1 MIPLLRRPLTVLL
14 LTVSCMGMTLWGFW
28 PSSGK
33 TDLLYGTVDNVP
45 LTLDLDFPSP
55 RGSSSPVILLVLP
68 DSLLGR
74 SMSGLSYK
82 DERRCQTLITE
93 LTGHGYAVATPSYRP
108 PGLYHFPAQVE
119 DLKTAVRWLRA
130 NAGCYGLDTG
140 RIGVVGVSSGGWG
153 AAMLGTTDAQDG
165 FEGPGDNADQSSR
178 VQAVACIGVPGDFT
192 IKTWTQA
199 MERLFLQPLLG
210 ARYEEAPELY
220 GRASP
225 AAYASDGD
233 PPFLLFHS
241 RQDCVVPVAMAR
253 IFAARLHRAGVP
265 VELVET
271 PGMEHIW
278 NGAKFEG
285 ALEQTLAFFDLHLR

>member
-1 MIPLLRRPLTVLL
+1 MITSLRRPLTVSL
-14 LTVSCMGMTLWGFW
+14 LTLPIVMGMTLWGFW

-33 TDLLYGTVDNVP
+33 TDVLYGTTDNVP

-55 RGSSSPVILLVLP
+55 RGSSSPVILLLLP
-68 DSLLGR
+68 DSMLGR
-74 SMSGLSYK
+74 SYK
-82 DERRCQTLITE
+82 HVRRCQALITK
-93 LTGHGYAVATPSYRP
+93 LTGHGYAVATPRYRP
-108 PGLYHFPAQVE
+108 PGIYHFPAQVE

-130 NAGCYGLDTG
+130 NAGRYGLDTD

-153 AAMLGTTDAQDG
+153 ACMLGTTDAQDG
-165 FEGPGDNADQSSR
+165 FEGHGDNADQSSR
-178 VQAVACIGVPGDFT
+178 VQAVACIGVPADFA
-192 IKTWTQA
+192 IKTWSNG

-210 ARYEEAPELY
+210 ASYDEAPELY
-220 GRASP
+220 ERASP
-225 AAYASDGD
+225 AAYATQGD

-241 RQDCVVPVAMAR
+241 REDCVVPVEMAR

-271 PGMEHIW
+271 TGTEHIW

-285 ALEQTLAFFDLHLR
+285 ALEQTLAFFDCHVR

>member
-1 MIPLLRRPLTVLL
+1 MITSLRRPLTVSL

-33 TDLLYGTVDNVP
+33 TDLLYGTADNVP

-55 RGSSSPVILLVLP
+55 RGSSSPVILLLLP
-68 DSLLGR
+68 DSMLGA
-74 SMSGLSYK
+74 SYK
-82 DERRCQTLITE
+82 HERRCQALITK
-93 LTGHGYAVATPSYRP
+93 LTRQGYAVATPRYRP

-130 NAGCYGLDTG
+130 SAGRYRLDTG

-153 AAMLGTTDAQDG
+153 ACMLGTTDAQDG
-165 FEGPGDNADQSSR
+165 FEGHGDNADQSSH
-178 VQAVACIGVPGDFT
+178 VQAVVCIGVPGDFA
-192 IKTWTQA
+192 IKTWTQG

-210 ARYEEAPELY
+210 ARYDDAPELY
-220 GRASP
+220 ARASP
-225 AAYASDGD
+225 AAYASEGD

-241 RQDCVVPVAMAR
+241 REDCVVPVEMAR
-253 IFAARLHRAGVP
+253 IFAARCKRAGVS

-271 PGMEHIW
+271 PGIEHVW
-278 NGAKFEG
+278 NGAKFDG
-285 ALEQTLAFFDLHLR
+285 ALEQTLAFFDRHLR

>member
-1 MIPLLRRPLTVLL
+1 MITSLRRPLTVSL

-33 TDLLYGTVDNVP
+33 TDLLYGTADNVP

-55 RGSSSPVILLVLP
+55 RGSSSPVILLLLP
-68 DSLLGR
+68 DSMLGA
-74 SMSGLSYK
+74 SYK
-82 DERRCQTLITE
+82 HERRCQALITK
-93 LTGHGYAVATPSYRP
+93 LTRQGYAVATPRYRP

-130 NAGCYGLDTG
+130 SAGRYRLDTG

-153 AAMLGTTDAQDG
+153 ACMLGTTDAQDG

-178 VQAVACIGVPGDFT
+178 VQAVVCIGVPGDFA
-192 IKTWTQA
+192 IKTWTDG

-210 ARYEEAPELY
+210 ARYDEAPELY
-220 GRASP
+220 ERASP
-225 AAYASDGD
+225 AVYASEGD

-241 RQDCVVPVAMAR
+241 REDCVVPVEMAR
-253 IFAARLHRAGVP
+253 IFAARLHRAGVS

-278 NGAKFEG
+278 NGAKFDG
-285 ALEQTLAFFDLHLR
+285 ALEQTLAFFDRHLR

>member
-1 MIPLLRRPLTVLL
+1 MITSLRRPLTVSL
-14 LTVSCMGMTLWGFW
+14 LTLPIVMGMTLWGFW

-33 TDLLYGTVDNVP
+33 TDVLYGTTDNVP

-68 DSLLGR
+68 DGMLVGP
-74 SMSGLSYK
+74 SYK
-82 DERRCQTLITE
+82 HERRCETLITK
-93 LTGHGYAVATPSYRP
+93 LTGHGYAVATPRYRP
-108 PGLYHFPAQVE
+108 PGIYHFPAQVE

-130 NAGCYGLDTG
+130 NAGRYGLDTD

-153 AAMLGTTDAQDG
+153 ACMLGTTDAQDG
-165 FEGPGDNADQSSR
+165 FEGHGDNADQSSR
-178 VQAVACIGVPGDFT
+178 VQAVACIGVPADFA
-192 IKTWTQA
+192 IKTWSNG

-210 ARYEEAPELY
+210 ASYDEAPELY
-220 GRASP
+220 ERASP
-225 AAYASDGD
+225 AAYASKDD

-241 RQDCVVPVAMAR
+241 REDCVVPVEMAR

-271 PGMEHIW
+271 TGTEHIW

-285 ALEQTLAFFDLHLR
+285 ALEQTLAFFDCHVR